1 MFERVSNTEDPEIA
15 KLSPSVLSK
24 PSDGPWVLE
33 YQTFLTKEEYQ
44 VLLKYG
50 EVEGYER
57 STDVGKRQFDGSYE
71 KHESDSR
78 TSSNAWCRE
87 QCYKDPVVIRVLE
100 KIANLTGIPERNS
113 EHLQLLKY
121 DVGQY
126 YKSHHDYIPFHTK
139 RQCGVRVLTLFLYL
153 NDVEAGGGTRFDS
166 LNITVM
172 PKAGKAVLWP
182 SVLDDKPNEMDP
194 RTYHQ
199 ALPVEAGVKYG
210 ANAWL
215 HQRDFKAA
223 LDLGCV

>member
-1 MFERVSNTEDPEIA
+1 M
-15 KLSPSVLSK
+15 LS
-24 PSDGPWVLE
+24 
-33 YQTFLTKEEYQ
+33 
-44 VLLKYG
+44 
-50 EVEGYER
+50 
-57 STDVGKRQFDGSYE
+57 
-71 KHESDSR
+71 
-78 TSSNAWCRE
+78 CR
-87 QCYKDPVVIRVLE
+87 
-100 KIANLTGIPERNS
+100 
-113 EHLQLLKY
+113 
-121 DVGQY
+121 
-126 YKSHHDYIPFHTK
+126 SHHDYIPFHTK

-153 NDVEAGGGTRFDS
+153 NDVEAGGGTKFDK

-199 ALPVEAGVKYG
+199 ALPVEDGIKFG